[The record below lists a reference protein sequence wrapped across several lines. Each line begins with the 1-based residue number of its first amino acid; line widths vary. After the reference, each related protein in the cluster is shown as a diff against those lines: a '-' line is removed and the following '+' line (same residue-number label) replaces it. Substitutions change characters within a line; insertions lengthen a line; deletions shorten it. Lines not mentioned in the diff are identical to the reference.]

1 MRVEFADVD
10 TIDENLPV
18 VHVVQPHQKV
28 NHGRFSYTRSADQ
41 TNHFAFFDRQIYV
54 FKHYIAGIVAKG
66 DVPKFHV
73 SVNLFF
79 NASDAVKLG
88 LLVKNVEYSVNR
100 NEHSHNHSRQAYHPV
115 ERRIQHGRIGGK
127 LHKLTCRHCFAQNA
141 HSAEICNKV
150 EPQSH
155 GKREEG
161 EKDSPKRFILILNI
175 GKCL

>member
-1 MRVEFADVD
+1 M
-10 TIDENLPV
+10 PV
-18 VHVVQPHQKV
+18 VHVVQPHKEV

-54 FKHYIAGIVAKG
+54 FKYYIAGIVAKC
-66 DVPKFHV
+66 DILKFHV

-88 LLVKNVEYSVNR
+88 LLVENVEYSVNR

-115 ERRIQHGRIGGK
+115 ERRIQHGRIRGK
-127 LHKLTCRHCFAQNA
+127 LHKLTCRHCLAQYAN
-141 HSAEICNKV
+141 SAEISNKV
-150 EPQSH
+150 ESESH
-155 GKREEG
+155 GKREKG

-175 GKCL
+175 GKRL